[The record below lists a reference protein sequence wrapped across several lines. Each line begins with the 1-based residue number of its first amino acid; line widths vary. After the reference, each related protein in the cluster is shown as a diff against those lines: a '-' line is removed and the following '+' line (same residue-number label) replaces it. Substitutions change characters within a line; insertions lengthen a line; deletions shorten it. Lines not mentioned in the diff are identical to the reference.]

1 MLEQIEYAQSE
12 TKASATMTIWRG
24 INGVMGVFFVL
35 AAYVQVRICADYPEK
50 TSIAANYLTL

>member
-12 TKASATMTIWRG
+12 TKATSATMTIWRG
-24 INGVMGVFFVL
+24 INVVMGVFFVL

-50 TSIAANYLTL
+50 RHPSQQII